1 MSSPPWFEALDE
13 TLRSALIARGFS
25 PTRCASWMD
34 AARAGRTRDEKLAG
48 RIEPV
53 PLDAIPAC
61 ATIDSSEAKRLEAL
75 GEKALRQGEVA
86 VCVLA
91 GGMATR
97 MGGVVKALVE
107 VAPNKTLLDWR
118 IDELKAIGTRAGHT
132 PPLWL
137 MTSLATDARLQAA
150 IRDRRSTV
158 DVATFEQDAALRLTP
173 EGHIWLDQQGAPSIY
188 ATGHGDLASALTR
201 SGLLDDFIQRGGRSI
216 WISNIDNVGATV
228 DALVLGHHIDAAKAL
243 TVELVDARA
252 GDRGGRPVLLDKR
265 PVIAE
270 DFRFPE
276 DVDPSSLPTFNTN
289 TFLVDARALATL
301 DMSWTYFRVEKSV
314 ENTTVVQFER
324 LMGEM
329 TFGLEPAFLRVS
341 RDGPESRFCPL
352 KTQADLD
359 RLREATCA

>member
-1 MSSPPWFEALDE
+1 MSTHPWFDALDE
-13 TLRSALIARGFS
+13 TLRNALSARGFS
-25 PTRCASWMD
+25 PARCAQWMD
-34 AARAGRTRDEKLAG
+34 AARAGRTGDEKLTR
-48 RIEPV
+48 RIEPI
-53 PLDAIPAC
+53 PLEAIPAC
-61 ATIDSSEAKRLEAL
+61 AAPHSSEAKRLVAL
-75 GEKALRQGEVA
+75 GEKALREGKVA

-118 IDELKAIGTRAGHT
+118 IDELEAIGAQSGQT

-137 MTSLATDARLQAA
+137 MTSLATDAPLQAA
-150 IRDRRSTV
+150 IRDRHSTA

-173 EGHIWLDQQGAPSIY
+173 EGHIWLDKQGAPSIY

-216 WISNIDNVGATV
+216 WISNIDNIGAKV
-228 DALVLGHHIDAAKAL
+228 DPLVLGHHIDGGKPL

-276 DVDPSSLPTFNTN
+276 DVDPRSLPTFNTN
-289 TFLVDARALATL
+289 TFLVDAQALAAL

-341 RDGPESRFCPL
+341 RDGPQSRFRPL

-359 RLREATCA
+359 QLRESTCA